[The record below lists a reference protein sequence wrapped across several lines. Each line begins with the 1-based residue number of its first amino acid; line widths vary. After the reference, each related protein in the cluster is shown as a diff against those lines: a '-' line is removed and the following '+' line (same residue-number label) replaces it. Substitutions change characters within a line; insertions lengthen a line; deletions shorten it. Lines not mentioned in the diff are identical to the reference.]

1 MKKLKIAVIGAGRLG
16 GFHAQKLAKMPE
28 EELSAIVD
36 PLPANRQ
43 RVAAECRCPAF
54 ADYRDLLGRID
65 AAVIAAPT
73 ACHYQLAKD
82 FLESNTHLLVEKPL
96 CLNSREADELV
107 ALAKKRN
114 LVLQV
119 GHVERF
125 NPAFSASIPHLSD
138 PKYIETVRTSGY
150 TFRSTDVGVVLD
162 LMIHDLDL
170 VLSIARSRVQKVDA
184 VGIKVVGKD
193 EDVANARIQFQS
205 GCVANLSVSR
215 VSREAARRMQ
225 VWSQRAFADIDFAAR
240 TSTLVRPSE
249 TLRQGAFHV
258 DELSSEQVEHCRRS
272 FADEHLPCE
281 QLQYDAV
288 DALALEVRDFVEAI
302 HSHRRPLVDG
312 QAGRDAVALAETIL
326 DRIHTNWAASGSD
339 STTDS
344 PRHIIPVPHLPLAAD
359 SQPGQFRE
367 AG

>member
-1 MKKLKIAVIGAGRLG
+1 M
-16 GFHAQKLAKMPE
+16 
-28 EELSAIVD
+28 
-36 PLPANRQ
+36 
-43 RVAAECRCPAF
+43 
-54 ADYRDLLGRID
+54 
-65 AAVIAAPT
+65 
-73 ACHYQLAKD
+73 
-82 FLESNTHLLVEKPL
+82 EKPL

-184 VGIKVVGKD
+184 VGLKVVGKD

-225 VWSQRAFADIDFAAR
+225 VWSQRAFAGIDFAAR

-258 DELSSEQVEHCRRS
+258 DELSSEHVEHCRRT

-281 QLQYDAV
+281 QLQFDAV

-302 HSHRRPLVDG
+302 HTHRQPLVNG

-326 DRIHTNWAASGSD
+326 DRIHANWAASGSD
-339 STTDS
+339 STSDT

-359 SQPGQFRE
+359 SRPGQFRE